1 MLKTRLTYE
10 LLKTLS
16 LSKLKKMG
24 FSEKQILN
32 KLSKLYLREQR
43 QLIVNENTK
52 NTLSNALRKL
62 KRGKYDQGVWIQKTA
77 VTNLKND
84 VSNLEKL
91 SKYFGKDSFASK
103 MLNQYQ
109 RGEINVYRLHNAMYS
124 YVNNINEYEGKEIT
138 SSKIFAII
146 DNYSPEVFEKYTYQ
160 SIKTMYE

>member
-1 MLKTRLTYE
+1 MVKTRLTYE

-16 LSKLKKMG
+16 LSKLKRMG

-32 KLSKLYLREQR
+32 KLSKLYLKEQR

-62 KRGKYDQGVWIQKTA
+62 KRGKYDQGVYIQKTA
-77 VTNLKND
+77 ISNLKND
-84 VSNLEKL
+84 VKNLNNL
-91 SKYFGKDSFASK
+91 SKYFGEDSFATK
-103 MLNQYQ
+103 LLNQYQ

-124 YVNNINEYEGKEIT
+124 YVNNISEYECKEIT

-146 DNYSPEVFEKYTYQ
+146 DNYSPEIFEKYTYQ
-160 SIKTMYE
+160 SIKAMYE

>member
-1 MLKTRLTYE
+1 MKTRLTYE

-16 LSKLKKMG
+16 LSKLKRMG
-24 FSEKQILN
+24 FSEKQIIN

-43 QLIVNENTK
+43 QLIINENTK

-62 KRGKYDQGVWIQKTA
+62 KRGKYDQGIWIQKTA
-77 VTNLKND
+77 ISNLKND
-84 VSNLEKL
+84 IKNLNTL

-103 MLNQYQ
+103 LLNQYQ

-124 YVNNINEYEGKEIT
+124 YVNNIAEYEGKEIT
-138 SSKIFAII
+138 SSKILAIV
-146 DNYSPEVFEKYTYQ
+146 DNYSPEIFEKYTYQ

>member
-1 MLKTRLTYE
+1 MGVRLTYD

-16 LSKLKKMG
+16 LSKLKRMG

-43 QLIVNENTK
+43 QLIINENTK

-84 VSNLEKL
+84 ISNLEKL
-91 SKYFGKDSFASK
+91 SKYFGEDSLSTK
-103 MLNQYQ
+103 LLNQYQ
-109 RGEINVYRLHNAMYS
+109 RGEINVYRLHNSMYS
-124 YVNNINEYEGKEIT
+124 YVNNLQEYESKDIT
-138 SSKIFAII
+138 NSKIQALV
-146 DNYSPEVFEKYTYQ
+146 DNYNPNEFEKYTYQ

>member
-16 LSKLKKMG
+16 LSKLKRMG

-43 QLIVNENTK
+43 QLIINENTK

-62 KRGKYDQGVWIQKTA
+62 KRGKYDQGIWIQKTA

-84 VSNLEKL
+84 ISNLEKL
-91 SKYFGKDSFASK
+91 SKYFGEDSLSTK
-103 MLNQYQ
+103 LLNQYQ
-109 RGEINVYRLHNAMYS
+109 RGEINVYRLHNSMYT
-124 YVNNINEYEGKEIT
+124 YVNNLSEYEGKEIT

-146 DNYSPEVFEKYTYQ
+146 DNYSPEINGKYTYQ
-160 SIKTMYE
+160 SIKAMYE

>member
-1 MLKTRLTYE
+1 MKTRLTYE

-16 LSKLKKMG
+16 LSKLKRMG

-62 KRGKYDQGVWIQKTA
+62 KRGKYDQGVYIQKTA
-77 VTNLKND
+77 VSNLKND
-84 VSNLEKL
+84 VKNLNTL

-103 MLNQYQ
+103 LLDQYQ

-124 YVNNINEYEGKEIT
+124 YVNNISEYEGKEIT
-138 SSKIFAII
+138 SSKIFAIV
-146 DNYSPEVFEKYTYQ
+146 DNYSPEIFEKYTYQ

>member
-16 LSKLKKMG
+16 LSKLKRMG

-32 KLSKLYLREQR
+32 KLSKLYLKEQR

-84 VSNLEKL
+84 VKNLNNL

-103 MLNQYQ
+103 LLNQYQ
-109 RGEINVYRLHNAMYS
+109 RGEINVYRLHNAMYT
-124 YVNNINEYEGKEIT
+124 YVNNLQEYEGKDIT

-146 DNYSPEVFEKYTYQ
+146 ENDSPEIVEKYTYQ

>member
-16 LSKLKKMG
+16 LSKLKRMG

-84 VSNLEKL
+84 VSNLNNL

-103 MLNQYQ
+103 LLNQYQ
-109 RGEINVYRLHNAMYS
+109 RGEINVYRLHNAMYT
-124 YVNNINEYEGKEIT
+124 YVNNLSEYEGKEIT

-146 DNYSPEVFEKYTYQ
+146 DNYSPEIFEKYTRQ
-160 SIKTMYE
+160 SIKAMYE

>member
-16 LSKLKKMG
+16 LSKLKRMG

-43 QLIVNENTK
+43 QLIINENTK

-62 KRGKYDQGVWIQKTA
+62 KRGKYDQGIWIQKTA

-84 VSNLEKL
+84 VKNLNNL

-103 MLNQYQ
+103 LLNQYQ
-109 RGEINVYRLHNAMYS
+109 RGEINVYRLHNAMYT
-124 YVNNINEYEGKEIT
+124 YVNNLSEYEGKEIT

-146 DNYSPEVFEKYTYQ
+146 DNYSPEIFEKYTRQ
-160 SIKTMYE
+160 SIKAMYE

>member
-1 MLKTRLTYE
+1 MKTRLTYE

-16 LSKLKKMG
+16 LSKLKRMG

-43 QLIVNENTK
+43 QLIINENTK

-62 KRGKYDQGVWIQKTA
+62 KRGKYDQGVYIQKTA
-77 VTNLKND
+77 VSNLKND
-84 VSNLEKL
+84 VKNLNTL

-103 MLNQYQ
+103 LLDQYQ

-124 YVNNINEYEGKEIT
+124 YVNNISEYEGKEIT
-138 SSKIFAII
+138 SSKIFAIV
-146 DNYSPEVFEKYTYQ
+146 DNYSPEIFEKYTYQ

>member
-1 MLKTRLTYE
+1 MGGRLTYD

-84 VSNLEKL
+84 VKNLNNL

-103 MLNQYQ
+103 LLNQYQ

-146 DNYSPEVFEKYTYQ
+146 DNYSPEIFEKYTYQ

>member
-1 MLKTRLTYE
+1 MGGRLTYD

-43 QLIVNENTK
+43 QLIINENTK

-84 VSNLEKL
+84 VKNLNNL

-103 MLNQYQ
+103 LLNQYQ
-109 RGEINVYRLHNAMYS
+109 RGEINVYRLHNAMYT
-124 YVNNINEYEGKEIT
+124 YVNNLSEYEGKEIT

-146 DNYSPEVFEKYTYQ
+146 DNYSPEIFEKYTYQ

>member
-1 MLKTRLTYE
+1 MGGRLTYE

-16 LSKLKKMG
+16 LSKLKRMG

-43 QLIVNENTK
+43 QLIINENTK

-84 VSNLEKL
+84 ISNLEKL
-91 SKYFGKDSFASK
+91 SKYFGEDSLSTK
-103 MLNQYQ
+103 LLNQYQ
-109 RGEINVYRLHNAMYS
+109 RGEINVYRLHNSMYS
-124 YVNNINEYEGKEIT
+124 YVNNLQEYESKDIT
-138 SSKIFAII
+138 NNKIQALV
-146 DNYSPEVFEKYTYQ
+146 DNYNPNEFEKYTYQ

>member
-16 LSKLKKMG
+16 LSKLKRMG

-32 KLSKLYLREQR
+32 KLSKLYLKEQR
-43 QLIVNENTK
+43 QLIINENTGQ
-52 NTLSNALRKL
+52 TLSKALRLL
-62 KRGKYDQGVWIQKTA
+62 KKGKVSQGNWIQKTA

-124 YVNNINEYEGKEIT
+124 YVNNIAEYEGKEIT